1 MLSLVRHAIG
11 RATPKN
17 YSVFDE
23 NYSFFI
29 ADLFVIS
36 GDMARAVD
44 TLELWLQKNST
55 FSGIPTLTLEE
66 PQEDS
71 RSPLSVSS
79 LFRFQS
85 KSEDLLKLFEQA
97 LMVSPQDVNV
107 LTAVGILNCVRNDY
121 ATAANIFR

>member
-1 MLSLVRHAIG
+1 
-11 RATPKN
+11 
-17 YSVFDE
+17 
-23 NYSFFI
+23 
-29 ADLFVIS
+29 
-36 GDMARAVD
+36 MARAVD
-44 TLELWLQKNST
+44 TLEMWLQKNPT